1 MKLLIGAL
9 LIIHGLI
16 VAGQSSGSFKPPPA
30 GCKILPG

>member
-16 VAGQSSGSFKPPPA
+16 IAGQSSGSFKPPPA
-30 GCKILPG
+30 VAKLPG